1 MTSDVIRDIAPA
13 RDDASVRP
21 PGRALTPV
29 RPPRI
34 RPAKISEV
42 VARTLLEH
50 IIEAGLRPGDSLPN
64 EREMISWLGV
74 ARGSLR
80 EALRLLEGHGVIS
93 VKSGPGGGPVVR
105 EADPETFAGSTTL
118 AMQFM
123 RVRFGELIDA
133 RIAFEPQVAGA
144 AAERRTAAELAALHA
159 AAARMT
165 ELAGRPEL
173 EKSRFQAAYN
183 RFHHILAEACHNPV
197 LLMAGVTFRK
207 VWDSLHVDVA
217 YSAGSLAA
225 TAEAHHEIA
234 RAVEDG
240 DAVGATGASHR
251 HLLQYRAWLARH
263 QPELLD
269 RPVRWIGTG

>member
-1 MTSDVIRDIAPA
+1 MSVTSDVMRDTAP
-13 RDDASVRP
+13 VGP
-21 PGRALTPV
+21 L
-29 RPPRI
+29 RI
-34 RPAKISEV
+34 RSAKISEV

-50 IIEAGLRPGDSLPN
+50 IIDAGLRPGDSLPN
-64 EREMISWLGV
+64 EREMISRLGV

-144 AAERRTAAELAALHA
+144 AAEHRTDDQLAELHTT
-159 AAARMT
+159 AARMS
-165 ELAGRPEL
+165 ELSGRSEL
-173 EKSRFQAAYN
+173 ERPAFQAAYN

-217 YSAGSLAA
+217 YSLDSLAA
-225 TAEAHHEIA
+225 TAQAHREIA
-234 RAVEDG
+234 AAVDRG
-240 DAVGATGASHR
+240 DAVAAADASHR

-263 QPELLD
+263 QPELLQ
-269 RPVRWIGTG
+269 RPVRWIGSG

>member
-1 MTSDVIRDIAPA
+1 MTSDVLRGPAQIRA
-13 RDDASVRP
+13 
-21 PGRALTPV
+21 
-29 RPPRI
+29 PRI

-42 VARTLLEH
+42 VARALLDH
-50 IIEAGLRPGDSLPN
+50 ILEAGLRPGDSLPN
-64 EREMISWLGV
+64 EREMIAWLGV

-93 VKSGPGGGPVVR
+93 VRSGPGGGPVVR

-144 AAERRTAAELAALHA
+144 AAAHRSDAQVTGLRA
-159 AAARMT
+159 AAAEMT
-165 ELAGRPEL
+165 ELTEL
-173 EKSRFQAAYN
+173 EPARFRVPYN
-183 RFHHILAEACHNPV
+183 RFHHTLAEACHNPV

-207 VWDSLHVDVA
+207 VWDSLHVDVT
-217 YSAGSLAA
+217 YSPGSLDATARAHREIADAVTDQDATAA
-225 TAEAHHEIA
+225 T
-234 RAVEDG
+234 D
-240 DAVGATGASHR
+240 ASHR

-263 QPELLD
+263 QPELLE
-269 RPVRWIGTG
+269 RPVRWIGTS

>member
-1 MTSDVIRDIAPA
+1 VTADVVRDSD
-13 RDDASVRP
+13 S
-21 PGRALTPV
+21 TPV
-29 RPPRI
+29 RAVRI

-133 RIAFEPQVAGA
+133 RIAFEPQVAGS
-144 AAERRTAAELAALHA
+144 AAEHRTPEQLARLHA
-159 AAARMT
+159 AASEMT
-165 ELAGRPEL
+165 GLAGRADL
-173 EKSRFQAAYN
+173 ETYRFQTAYD

-207 VWDSLHVDVA
+207 VWDSLHVDVS
-217 YSAGSLAA
+217 YSPDSLAA
-225 TAEAHHEIA
+225 TAKAHREIA
-234 RAVEDG
+234 GAVDLG
-240 DAVGATGASHR
+240 DAVAATEASHR

-263 QPELLD
+263 QPELLE
-269 RPVRWIGTG
+269 RPVRWIGTA